1 MSKAVG
7 PSYIGLQDC
16 LEEEG
21 IGSGLEAE
29 LSDIALKV
37 HVSRFAYL
45 SNGADCKIS
54 EWLVNLSL

>member
-16 LEEEG
+16 LEEG

-45 SNGADCKIS
+45 CNGADCKIS